1 MILKIDES
9 GRITLNNEVLNYLK
23 AHRGDKLEIYPSWDG
38 LTITIRKANLE
49 RSKDHD

>member
-1 MILKIDES
+1 MIQVIDNRRRIYLNDEVASYLDVKI
-9 GRITLNNEVLNYLK
+9 
-23 AHRGDKLEIYPSWDG
+23 GDKVEIYPSWDG